1 MRNNNKLIYA
11 ELVPLATV
19 IIEVFSIF
27 TKWIVFIR
35 CLKFIQF
42 STDKIKVKS
51 LIFIF
56 IFVILPFKVFG
67 TEGFELI
74 YTAPVKTLGQ
84 KEFWME
90 HKKGTEDYIF
100 HFGDLAVRKS
110 FDEEDW
116 QEQLETLRNSIDIS
130 FKDSLPIYLEVFG
143 RIRMNMLRGL
153 NFTPPELK
161 KLAESW
167 ERALVAINLPLSVA
181 LDDCEDLQPSLN
193 LKPLV
198 VNNNIEFWNS
208 PEFVQLHLKTT
219 QAKDLFTELVDK
231 AMAKDGFIPAD
242 SLFDLSVGKM
252 KKDDPLGN
260 PQKSTSDL
268 LKEWMERKNSGEA
281 PMTDSA
287 PLNIGISKTMQY
299 DKQTT
304 ISIKQESMAVTG
316 QAGQSYLIGD
326 KAYHSFLRKVGDE
339 YKEFLSVDRV
349 EMEVLHELNSSK
361 LYLKVNGSV
370 NYMSNESGLGKVIF
384 DNWQRFEAEASTQ
397 GHGNHTKTQEVDA
410 NVVGTLEQNVREQLH
425 ERLDIL
431 AGYQV
436 GLNLNNSW
444 KAGSFATSRVE
455 VGADV
460 TAFEAGAYRGALRGT
475 VYFSHDQFFDNNKT
489 ETIGAEISGRI
500 FQKDN
505 QVLLV
510 VAGANNNLQQAD
522 QDQKI
527 FAEVNSY
534 FGLRSMIKF

>member
-1 MRNNNKLIYA
+1 
-11 ELVPLATV
+11 
-19 IIEVFSIF
+19 
-27 TKWIVFIR
+27 
-35 CLKFIQF
+35 
-42 STDKIKVKS
+42 VKS
-51 LIFIF
+51 LTFIF
-56 IFVILPFKVFG
+56 IFLILSFKAFS

-74 YTAPVKTLGQ
+74 YTAPVKTLRN
-84 KEFWME
+84 KEFRME
-90 HKKGTEDYIF
+90 HKKDTEDYIF
-100 HFGDLAVRKS
+100 YFGDLAVRKS
-110 FDEEDW
+110 FDGEDW
-116 QEQLETLRNSIDIS
+116 QEQLESLRNSIDVS
-130 FKDSLPIYLEVFG
+130 FEDSLPIFREVFG

-167 ERALVAINLPLSVA
+167 ERALLAINLPPRVVGE
-181 LDDCEDLQPSLN
+181 DCEHLPPSLN

-242 SLFDLSVGKM
+242 SLFDFSVGKM
-252 KKDDPLGN
+252 KKDDPLGDT
-260 PQKSTSDL
+260 QKSTPEL
-268 LKEWMERKNSGEA
+268 LKEWMERKNSGEV
-281 PMTDSA
+281 PITDSA
-287 PLNIGISKTMQY
+287 PLNFGISKKIQY

-304 ISIKQESMAVTG
+304 ISIKQESLAITG

-326 KAYHSFLRKVGDE
+326 KTYHSFLRKVGDE

-349 EMEVLHELNSSK
+349 EFEVLHELTSSK
-361 LYLKVNGSV
+361 LYFKVNGSV

-384 DNWQRFEAEASTQ
+384 DNWQKFQDETTST
-397 GHGNHTKTQEVDA
+397 GHSTHAKKEGVDA
-410 NVVGTLEQNVREQLH
+410 NIVGTLKQNVREQIH
-425 ERLDIL
+425 ERLDLL
-431 AGYQV
+431 AGYEV
-436 GLNLNNSW
+436 GLNLNNAW

-455 VGADV
+455 VGVDV
-460 TAFEAGAYRGALRGT
+460 TAFGSGEYRGGLRGT

-500 FQKDN
+500 FYHGN
-505 QVLLV
+505 QALLV
-510 VAGANNNLQQAD
+510 VAGANNNLQQAE